1 MCNTIGL
8 LVIILVLYLL
18 FKNKNILVIGIIVII
33 LSYYFNY
40 KEGMSASQK
49 AKFDA
54 YKPNLI
60 KNTSIVKKV
69 NNVVVPPKKIVPKV
83 NNVVV
88 PPKKIVPKVIK
99 KK

>member
-40 KEGMSASQK
+40 KEGVKSQSQQTK
-49 AKFDA
+49 LKTALAKFA
-54 YKPNLI
+54 TQKGA
-60 KNTSIVKKV
+60 TVKKV
-69 NNVVVPPKKIVPKV
+69 VKPK
-83 NNVVV
+83 
-88 PPKKIVPKVIK
+88 
-99 KK
+99 